1 MLVCTMNNNQ
11 RIYNTDMMSAIAQ
24 VSAVDSVGRDSALVV
39 QDSDSDAHYGV
50 DRSSAAWQE
59 DYSVRPYWLL
69 VTDMGMATG
78 IHHRITDMAHI
89 TIDY

>member
-11 RIYNTDMMSAIAQ
+11 RIYNTDMTSAIAQ
-24 VSAVDSVGRDSALVV
+24 VSAVGLEDRDLALVV
-39 QDSDSDAHYGV
+39 LDSDSDAHSGV
-50 DRSSAAWQE
+50 DRSSEAWQE
-59 DYSVRPYWLL
+59 DCSVRPYWLL
-69 VTDMGMATG
+69 VMDMGMATG